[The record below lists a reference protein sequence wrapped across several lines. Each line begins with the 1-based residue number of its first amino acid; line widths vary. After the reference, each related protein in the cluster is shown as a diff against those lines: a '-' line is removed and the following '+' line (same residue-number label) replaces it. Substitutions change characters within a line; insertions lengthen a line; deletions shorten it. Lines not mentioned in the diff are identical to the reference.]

1 MTFKS
6 EIQLNEYA
14 SFYGGYIDLIERDL
28 NLVEALRNSYS
39 LFLEYFQNLTD
50 EKSNYRYA
58 HDKWSLKE
66 VLLHCIDTE
75 RIMAY
80 RALRFSR
87 NDKAKL
93 PGFEQDE
100 YVLESHAAQRNIS
113 DLIDEYISVRNST
126 MSLFR
131 GFNENQLIRSGI
143 ASGKNM
149 SVRALGFVISGHELH
164 HLNVCRK
171 KYILD

>member
-6 EIQLNEYA
+6 EIKKNEYA
-14 SFYGGYIDLIERDL
+14 SFYGGYIDLIESDL
-28 NLVEALRNSYS
+28 NLFEALSYSYS
-39 LFLEYFQNLTD
+39 LFLEYFQNLTE
-50 EKSNYRYA
+50 EKSNFRYA
-58 HDKWSLKE
+58 QGKWSLKE

-100 YVLESHAAQRNIS
+100 YVLESQAAQRNIS
-113 DLIDEYISVRNST
+113 DLIDEYISVKNAT
-126 MSLFR
+126 ISLFR
-131 GFNENQLIRSGI
+131 GFSEDHLIRSGT
-143 ASGKNM
+143 ASGNTM

-164 HLNVCRK
+164 HLNVCK
-171 KYILD
+171 EKYNLD